1 MEEQEG
7 KEGKEGVATLLSPA
21 SDWEGAIKQA
31 RRQEHKKREGNLAH
45 SRKSRLDIREKERER
60 ERGIAVESDPV
71 EARINE
77 HLDAIKTGL
86 DWTGGERAT
95 READGPLALARVVA

>member
-1 MEEQEG
+1 MHGGTGREG
-7 KEGKEGVATLLSPA
+7 REGRGSHPPQPA

-60 ERGIAVESDPV
+60 GIAVESDPV

-86 DWTGGERAT
+86 DWTGGESAT